1 MRRTS
6 PSTPNSPSSHR
17 RSVRPA
23 DGHHGSPNTAHPRCA
38 LQYRKAALAIAIV
51 FVICGI
57 SLGSARA
64 DDHDRDRQQYEDQG
78 RRHGDSDWQDH
89 RGDRRGRGRREHDA
103 YVRYYEPAPEVYY
116 APPVVV
122 YPPPRP
128 SSGISFFFPIWIR

>member
-1 MRRTS
+1 MR
-6 PSTPNSPSSHR
+6 
-17 RSVRPA
+17 
-23 DGHHGSPNTAHPRCA
+23 A

-64 DDHDRDRQQYEDQG
+64 DDHGRDGQQYGDHG
-78 RRHGDSDWQDH
+78 RGHWYSDWHH
-89 RGDRRGRGRREHDA
+89 RGDKHGRGRHEHDT

-116 APPVVV
+116 APPEVV